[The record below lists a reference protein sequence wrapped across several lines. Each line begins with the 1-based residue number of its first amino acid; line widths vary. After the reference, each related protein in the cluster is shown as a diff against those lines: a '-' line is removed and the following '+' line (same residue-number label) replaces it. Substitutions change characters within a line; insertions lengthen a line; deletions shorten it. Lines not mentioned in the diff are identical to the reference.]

1 MTTTATRRHT
11 VADFLGYGRRYRID
25 YRFPAA
31 PSQPERAARLP
42 IAQGRVETLALTA
55 GAELVL
61 SDLEVVQPYAS
72 RSRGQAAL
80 LIVVVMEGRVRLG
93 TLEAERWLTAGEA
106 FTLRLD
112 ERQILSA
119 HQPAGQR
126 LRTLSLAL
134 DEAAMHQWCGEALP
148 TQAPSAWSLPNAL
161 SLTLEQGYRCE
172 LTGQPRRLL
181 FQGLALQ
188 LLARGLA
195 PPVRDTP
202 QTTAPTASPGRR
214 LEALRRLLEE
224 APEREHS
231 LEALASRAAMS
242 PSTLVRRFKA
252 AYGCSPIDYL
262 RRRRLARA
270 RELLLSGHSVQ
281 QAAHLSGY
289 RHASNFITAFRRA
302 YGVSPGSLASSRH

>member
-1 MTTTATRRHT
+1 MFPTRRHT
-11 VADFLGYGRRYRID
+11 VADFLGYGRRYQID

-42 IAQGRVETLALTA
+42 IAQGRVEEVALPP

-80 LIVVVMEGRVRLG
+80 LIVAVMEGRVRLG
-93 TLEAERWLTAGEA
+93 LAGRERWLTTGEA
-106 FTLRLD
+106 YTLRLD
-112 ERQILSA
+112 GREILAA
-119 HQPAGQR
+119 HQPDGQR

-134 DEAAMHQWCGEALP
+134 SEAALGQWCDSLP
-148 TQAPSAWSLPNAL
+148 AAAPYAWSLPNAL
-161 SLTLEQGYRCE
+161 ALTLEQGYRSD
-172 LTGQPRRLL
+172 LAGQSRRLFL
-181 FQGLALQ
+181 QGLALQ
-188 LLARGLA
+188 LLAQGLT
-195 PPVRDTP
+195 PPAQERLPATATATTP
-202 QTTAPTASPGRR
+202 ARR
-214 LEALRRLLEE
+214 LEAVRRLLEE
-224 APEREHS
+224 HPEREHD
-231 LEALASRAAMS
+231 LAALASLAAMS
-242 PSTLVRRFKA
+242 PSTLARRFRA

-270 RELLLSGHSVQ
+270 RELLLGGHSVQ